1 MEPMLRPA
9 TAVGYLLVEVRTAE
23 GALPVSGAQVTV
35 TSQPG
40 EGNVRITVETDKS
53 GRTERLVLPT
63 ASRNMNQSSDNPQ
76 SYISYHVSVVADGY
90 YPFEAS
96 PVPVFV
102 GVTTLQPAILIGN
115 AAYNSDN
122 VFPRGN
128 ISIDETPEEG
138 TPLSD

>member
-23 GALPVSGAQVTV
+23 GALPVLGAQVTV

-63 ASRNMNQSSDNPQ
+63 ASRNMNQTSDNPQ

-115 AAYNSDN
+115 AAYNSDS

>member
-9 TAVGYLLVEVRTAE
+9 TAVGYLVVEVKTAD
-23 GALPVSGAQVTV
+23 GALPVAGAQVTV
-35 TSQPG
+35 TSLAG
-40 EGNVRITVETDKS
+40 EGNIKISVETNGS

-63 ASRNMNQSSDNPQ
+63 ASRNASQSADNPQ
-76 SYISYHVSVVADGY
+76 AYISYHVGVIADGY

-102 GVTTLQPAILIGN
+102 GVTTLQPAILIGSS
-115 AAYNSDN
+115 AYNSDS

-128 ISIDETPEEG
+128 ISIDETPQEG

>member
-9 TAVGYLLVEVRTAE
+9 TAVGYLLVEAKTAE
-23 GALPVSGAQVTV
+23 GALPVAGAQVTV
-35 TSQPG
+35 TSLPG
-40 EGNVRITVETDKS
+40 EGNVKITVETNDS

-63 ASRNMNQSSDNPQ
+63 ASRNTSQSSDNPQ
-76 SYISYHVSVVADGY
+76 AYLSYHVSVVAKGY

-102 GVTTLQPAILIGN
+102 GVTTLQPAMLIGN
-115 AAYNSDN
+115 AAYNSDS

-128 ISIDETPEEG
+128 TSIDESPEEG
-138 TPLSD
+138 TPLFD

>member
-9 TAVGYLLVEVRTAE
+9 TAVGYLVVEVKTAD
-23 GALPVSGAQVTV
+23 GALPVAGAQVTV
-35 TSQPG
+35 TSLAG
-40 EGNVRITVETDKS
+40 EGNIKISVETNGS

-63 ASRNMNQSSDNPQ
+63 ASRNTSQSADNPQ
-76 SYISYHVSVVADGY
+76 AYISYHVAVIADGY

-115 AAYNSDN
+115 SAYNSDS

-128 ISIDETPEEG
+128 ISIDETPQEG

>member
-9 TAVGYLLVEVRTAE
+9 TAVGYLLVEVKTAE

-115 AAYNSDN
+115 AAYNSDS

-138 TPLSD
+138 TTLSY